1 MANLIIYI
9 LGLCIYN
16 SILFYGKK
24 LGINVILFV
33 GPLLGFMYYVLKQN
47 KKINNK
53 KGLLF
58 MIPIILL
65 SIFYLVY
72 DNTFFKVF
80 NTFIMTIL
88 FLLMYLFTI
97 NPTFKISEVFVNVI
111 NLMFLPL
118 SQISN
123 LYRVV
128 KLKIEDAL
136 HLSSN
141 GKQKIKSIFIV
152 IPIVIIVLLLLSSAD
167 MLFSNIFGNFFSLF
181 KKISIGNIIDRI
193 ILIIL
198 LFTYLGSTINYLLY
212 EYKEKKGNSKK
223 ESKIENY
230 TIKLL
235 LTTLN
240 IIYVVFDFIQIRSL
254 MFHQGLTNINYAEY
268 ARSGFFQLMFISII
282 NLSILLISKK
292 SKEDTK
298 YNKIMSVI
306 MVFLTFII
314 IVSSFLRMYM
324 YESAYGYTLLRL
336 LVYVTLLTEVILLI
350 PTLVY
355 IFNSKMNI
363 LKQYMIII
371 ISIYTLLSLSPVDYF
386 IAKNNINRF
395 YKTGKIDVDYLKNYS
410 TDNITLLC
418 DLYDNMDDG
427 SGKYSYTRKFLKD
440 YLVYIYNQNK
450 NNSVREYNFSRRI
463 AIEKLKN
470 YN

>member
-1 MANLIIYI
+1 M
-9 LGLCIYN
+9 
-16 SILFYGKK
+16 
-24 LGINVILFV
+24 
-33 GPLLGFMYYVLKQN
+33 
-47 KKINNK
+47 
-53 KGLLF
+53 
-58 MIPIILL
+58 
-65 SIFYLVY
+65 
-72 DNTFFKVF
+72 
-80 NTFIMTIL
+80 
-88 FLLMYLFTI
+88 
-97 NPTFKISEVFVNVI
+97 
-111 NLMFLPL
+111 
-118 SQISN
+118 
-123 LYRVV
+123 
-128 KLKIEDAL
+128 
-136 HLSSN
+136 
-141 GKQKIKSIFIV
+141 

-363 LKQYMIII
+363 LKPYMIII

-463 AIEKLKN
+463 VIEKLKN